1 MQTLPRSRAPSR
13 RILRITLR
21 IFGGICAIAGVYF
34 SVLAVQSLIMI
45 VSLARSG
52 PRSTG
57 LAAPAVTMFG
67 GLQVIEVL
75 VFGAVAAFLLAI
87 GAAILQPLSY
97 LRSHKT

>member
-1 MQTLPRSRAPSR
+1 MKARTKFM
-13 RILRITLR
+13 I
-21 IFGGICAIAGVYF
+21 GGLLVIGTAGYLAASAIKDTGVYF
-34 SVLAVQSLIMI
+34 AVLAVQSLIMI